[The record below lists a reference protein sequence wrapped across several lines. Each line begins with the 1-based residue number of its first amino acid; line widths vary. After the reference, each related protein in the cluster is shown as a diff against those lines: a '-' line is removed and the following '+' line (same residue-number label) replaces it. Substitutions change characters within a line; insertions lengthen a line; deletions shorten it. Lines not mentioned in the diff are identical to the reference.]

1 VRIFLAGATGVI
13 GVRLVPL
20 LVSAGHEVAGL
31 TRSPAKREALFEL
44 GAHAVVADVYDAA
57 ALRDAVVDFGP
68 ELVLHELTDLPD
80 DLAKI
85 GDGAANARIRR
96 EGTRNLL
103 AAARAAEA
111 PRFVAQSVAWEL
123 PGPGAASR
131 DELEAAVLEG
141 LAMAAGLTPAE
152 SFDIS
157 WPYVYADEDALTRS
171 LLSAGGVGDSA
182 GSEEGEVRTALIDVL
197 APFRAEA
204 GGYRLENTWHFL
216 IATA

>member
-1 VRIFLAGATGVI
+1 MKALILGCGYLGR
-13 GVRLVPL
+13 R
-20 LVSAGHEVAGL
+20 VAGRWLAEGYGVSVL
-31 TRSPAKREALFEL
+31 TRSPAKRETLFEL
-44 GAHAVVADVYDAA
+44 GAQAVVGDVYDAA

-123 PGPGAASR
+123 PGPGAAAR
-131 DELEAAVLEG
+131 DELEAAVLEVG
-141 LAMAAGLTPAE
+141 GVVLRYGQFYGPGTYHATPPRPAAHPDRRGRPTDGGAAPRAAGDRRGRRGPRPL
-152 SFDIS
+152 D
-157 WPYVYADEDALTRS
+157 RS
-171 LLSAGGVGDSA
+171 QAVAIRKCHVFSS
-182 GSEEGEVRTALIDVL
+182 R
-197 APFRAEA
+197 
-204 GGYRLENTWHFL
+204 
-216 IATA
+216 

>member
-1 VRIFLAGATGVI
+1 MRIFLAGATGVI

-31 TRSPAKREALFEL
+31 TRSPAKRETLFEL
-44 GAHAVVADVYDAA
+44 GAQAVVGDVYDAA

-96 EGTRNLL
+96 EGTRNLV

-111 PRFVAQSVAWEL
+111 ARFVAQSVAWEL
-123 PGPGAASR
+123 PGPGAAAR
-131 DELEAAVLEG
+131 DELEAAVLE
-141 LAMAAGLTPAE
+141 
-152 SFDIS
+152 
-157 WPYVYADEDALTRS
+157 V
-171 LLSAGGVGDSA
+171 GGVVLRYGQFYGPGTYHATPPDPPRIQIDEA
-182 GSEEGEVRTALIDVL
+182 ARRTVELLRAPPGIVEVVE
-197 APFRAEA
+197 APGR
-204 GGYRLENTWHFL
+204 
-216 IATA
+216 

>member
-31 TRSPAKREALFEL
+31 TRSPAKRETLFEL
-44 GAHAVVADVYDAA
+44 GAQAVVGDVYDAA

-103 AAARAAEA
+103 AAGRGAEA

-123 PGPGAASR
+123 PGPGAAAR
-131 DELEAAVLEG
+131 DELEAAVLE
-141 LAMAAGLTPAE
+141 
-152 SFDIS
+152 
-157 WPYVYADEDALTRS
+157 V
-171 LLSAGGVGDSA
+171 GGVVLRYGQFYGPGTYHATPPDPPRIQIDEA
-182 GSEEGEVRTALIDVL
+182 ARRTVELLRAPPGIVEVVE
-197 APFRAEA
+197 APGR
-204 GGYRLENTWHFL
+204 
-216 IATA
+216 